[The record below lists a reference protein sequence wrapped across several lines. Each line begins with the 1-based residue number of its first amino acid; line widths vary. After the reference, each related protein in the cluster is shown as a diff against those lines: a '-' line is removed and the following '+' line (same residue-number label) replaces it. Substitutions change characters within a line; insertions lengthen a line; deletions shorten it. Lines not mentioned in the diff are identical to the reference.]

1 MARAVR
7 HRFQPLIH
15 TVEPAYSVVSRS
27 IAHPTT
33 GDMRLRLE
41 TARLVI
47 RSFEPRDAE
56 PWLAMVNDPEVGRFT
71 PPSAP
76 ATLETFQGALERR
89 RTMEREWG
97 YAMWA
102 VDLNETGLL
111 VGQCGLYPAESTGPE
126 IEIAYHFTPVAW
138 NRGYATEAATA
149 ALAYGFGPLEL
160 DRVIALVMPENVGSC
175 RAVEKASMRFEGI
188 ATYYG
193 IAGLKKYIAERA
205 SWRSPQGS
213 A

>member
-1 MARAVR
+1 M
-7 HRFQPLIH
+7 
-15 TVEPAYSVVSRS
+15 
-27 IAHPTT
+27 
-33 GDMRLRLE
+33 RLE

-71 PPSAP
+71 PPAPP

-89 RTMEREWG
+89 RAMEREWG

-102 VDLNETGLL
+102 VDLNETGLF
-111 VGQCGLYPAESTGPE
+111 VGQCGFYPAERTGPE
-126 IEIAYHFTPVAW
+126 IEIAYHFTPVTW
-138 NRGYATEAATA
+138 KRGYATEAATA
-149 ALAYGFGPLEL
+149 VLAYGLGPLEL
-160 DRVIALVMPENVGSC
+160 ARVIALVMPENVASC
-175 RAVEKASMRFEGI
+175 RVVEKAGMRFEGI

-193 IAGLKKYIAERA
+193 IAGLKKYSAERA
-205 SWRSPQGS
+205 WWNSPQGG